1 MFVGK
6 IYNVCVLNLHL
17 SLSRPPL
24 SLSQNLH
31 FLMVM
36 NVHHPD
42 QRISWFFNLTHPN
55 IKTQAW
61 AVKAKLPYFKTPGLH
76 GKKQQM
82 IEQKPANSFY

>member
-1 MFVGK
+1 
-6 IYNVCVLNLHL
+6 
-17 SLSRPPL
+17 
-24 SLSQNLH
+24 
-31 FLMVM
+31 MVV

-61 AVKAKLPYFKTPGLH
+61 VVKAKLPYFKTPGLH
-76 GKKQQM
+76 SKKQQM